1 MLSHLTIFINF
12 FLNVKEKRGQE
23 GRDKKKEERRGREGR
38 ERERV
43 RKVEGGGK
51 RRGKTET

>member
-23 GRDKKKEERRGREGR
+23 GRDKKKEERRRREGR